1 MLNVKCNYR
10 GKYSDVLCP
19 CCKLEED
26 TQQHLLVCSSLS
38 MDGVVAGSLPDYNDL
53 FCENLSKQ
61 VQISSILKAC
71 YEERKNQIEGMKMRE
86 LQKDCKS
93 RGLSTCAKK
102 SVSRR
107 IALVSMRP
115 RSH

>member
-1 MLNVKCNYR
+1 MLDVKCNYR

-38 MDGVVAGSLPDYNDL
+38 MDGVVAGSPPNYNDL

-71 YEERKNQIEGMKMRE
+71 YEERKNQIEEMK
-86 LQKDCKS
+86 K
-93 RGLSTCAKK
+93 
-102 SVSRR
+102 
-107 IALVSMRP
+107 I
-115 RSH
+115 